1 MKTSKLYFFA
11 VAFMALSISMVSC
24 SGDDGEVG
32 LLGPKG
38 DKGEQGAAGE
48 VGPAGTDG
56 SIIYSGE
63 GEPAAAVGAVSD
75 YYLDV
80 ATGMLYGP
88 KVNADNW
95 TDTDGF
101 SLKGTNGTNGADGTN
116 GTNGVDGINGT
127 NGTNG
132 VDGINGTNGTNGTNG
147 SKILSGE
154 GVPGNTIG
162 NTGDFYLDKATCVL
176 YGPAVTDEEGDT
188 SWGAG
193 LELKGADGNANVKT
207 FKYTASVSNWTVYSN
222 IATSYTKTIIDD
234 IDFPALNQD
243 VYENGIV
250 LVYWKDANS
259 IRLLP
264 LTKLTNQK
272 NFLTREG
279 WIFKNSSDDR
289 YILRLQNTLKGMENM
304 TELLV
309 VEDVE
314 YQIKLITGQAA
325 VQLEANKGNQLEF
338 DRLVESLN

>member
-24 SGDDGEVG
+24 SGDDGEAG

-101 SLKGTNGTNGADGTN
+101 SLKGTNGTNG
-116 GTNGVDGINGT
+116 
-127 NGTNG
+127 
-132 VDGINGTNGTNGTNG
+132 TNG
-147 SKILSGE
+147 SEILSGE
-154 GVPGNTIG
+154 GAPGNTIG

-176 YGPAVTDEEGDT
+176 YGPAVTNDEGDT
-188 SWGAG
+188 TWGAG

-207 FKYTASVSNWTVYSN
+207 FNYTASVSSWAVYNNDGDSF
-222 IATSYTKTIIDD
+222 TKTIIED
-234 IDFPALNQD
+234 IDFPALNED
-243 VYENGIV
+243 VFENGIV
-250 LVYWKDANS
+250 LVYWKDANA
-259 IRLLP
+259 IKLLP
-264 LTKLTNQK
+264 LSKLTGQN
-272 NFLTREG
+272 NFLSREG
-279 WIFKNSSDDR
+279 YVFKNSSDNR
-289 YILRLQNTLKGMENM
+289 YILRFKNILKGIENM
-304 TELLV
+304 TELLTI
-309 VEDVE
+309 EDIE
-314 YQIKLITGQAA
+314 YQIKIVTGQAA

>member
-24 SGDDGEVG
+24 SGDDGEAG

-88 KVNADNW
+88 KVNAENW

-101 SLKGTNGTNGADGTN
+101 SLKGTNGTNG
-116 GTNGVDGINGT
+116 
-127 NGTNG
+127 
-132 VDGINGTNGTNGTNG
+132 TNG
-147 SKILSGE
+147 SEILSGE
-154 GVPGNTIG
+154 GAPGNTIG

-188 SWGAG
+188 TWGAG

-222 IATSYTKTIIDD
+222 IATSFTKTIIDD

-289 YILRLQNTLKGMENM
+289 YILRFQNTLKGMENM
-304 TELLV
+304 TELLT
-309 VEDVE
+309 VEDIE
-314 YQIKLITGQAA
+314 YQIKIVTGQAA

>member
-24 SGDDGEVG
+24 SGDDGEAG

-38 DKGEQGAAGE
+38 DKGEQGVAGE

-63 GEPAAAVGAVSD
+63 GEPAATVGTTSD

-95 TDTDGF
+95 TDTNGF
-101 SLKGTNGTNGADGTN
+101 SLK
-116 GTNGVDGINGT
+116 
-127 NGTNG
+127 
-132 VDGINGTNGTNGTNG
+132 GTNGTNGTNG

-154 GVPGNTIG
+154 GAPGNTIG
-162 NTGDFYLDKATCVL
+162 NTGDFYLDKATCLL

-188 SWGAG
+188 TWGAG

-222 IATSYTKTIIDD
+222 IATSFTKTIIDD
-234 IDFPALNQD
+234 IDFPALNED

-250 LVYWKDANS
+250 LVYWKDVNS

-264 LTKLTNQK
+264 LSKLTSQN

-279 WIFKNSSDDR
+279 WIFKNSSDGR
-289 YILRLQNTLKGMENM
+289 YVLRLQNTLKGMENM
-304 TELLV
+304 TELLT
-309 VEDVE
+309 VEDIE
-314 YQIKLITGQAA
+314 YHIKIVTGQVA

-338 DRLVESLN
+338 DRLVESLH